1 MLLLLNFSLSNFAME
16 KNYTQLDPIKLCE
29 NYYEIP
35 FLNPNIKDFDSIKNS
50 LETVSIESNK
60 LNNDFYA

>member
-1 MLLLLNFSLSNFAME
+1 ME

-35 FLNPNIKDFDSIKNS
+35 FLNPNIKI
-50 LETVSIESNK
+50 LIQ
-60 LNNDFYA
+60 